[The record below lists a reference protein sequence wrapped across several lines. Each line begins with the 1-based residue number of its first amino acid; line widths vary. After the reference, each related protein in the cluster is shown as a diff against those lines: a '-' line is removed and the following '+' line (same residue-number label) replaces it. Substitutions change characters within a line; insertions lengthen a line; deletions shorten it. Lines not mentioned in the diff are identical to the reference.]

1 MGEWDQEKNDV
12 LVCAQWMSEH
22 GYFGGYRGSGGNIS
36 VRIKNQP
43 ILAVTPSGRSY
54 ANMTADDICVVD
66 FDLKP
71 LEGQFAPSKEAAMHV
86 GIYRHRTDV
95 KAIVHTHQ
103 TYASILAVIDESI
116 PPLFDEETKEFGPV
130 VETIAYAIS
139 GSEDLVQNV
148 IKKLGNNCHCY
159 ILQNHGALNL
169 GRDIDH
175 AWKNTELLEKV
186 SKIYYAALITGKK
199 IATLPEDTIDYYNK
213 MRETS

>member
-1 MGEWDQEKNDV
+1 VLSAGSGFGDGSILIFANWRKRMGEWDQERKDV

-36 VRIKNQP
+36 VRIKNRP

-54 ANMTADDICVVD
+54 GDMTADDICVVD

-86 GIYRHRTDV
+86 GIYQH
-95 KAIVHTHQ
+95 
-103 TYASILAVIDESI
+103 
-116 PPLFDEETKEFGPV
+116 LFDEETKEFGPV

-139 GSEDLVQNV
+139 GSGDLVQNV

-199 IATLPEDTIDYYNK
+199 IATLPKDTIDYFNK
-213 MRETS
+213 MRESM

>member
-1 MGEWDQEKNDV
+1 MCEYDREKKDV
-12 LVCAQWMSEH
+12 LDCANWMSEH

-36 VRIKNQP
+36 ARIEGQP

-54 ANMTADDICVVD
+54 WNMTADDICVVD

-71 LEGQFAPSKEAAMHV
+71 LEGQFVPSKEAAMHI
-86 GIYRHRTDV
+86 GIYENRTDV
-95 KAIVHTHQ
+95 SAVVHTHQ

-130 VETIAYAIS
+130 VESIPYAIS
-139 GSEDLVQNV
+139 GSEELVQNV
-148 IKKLGNNCHCY
+148 IKKLDNNCHCY

-186 SKIYYAALITGKK
+186 SKIYYAALITGRE
-199 IATLPEDTIDYYNK
+199 IATLPQETIDYFNK
-213 MRETS
+213 MRESK